1 MFLALSTGQGKSL
14 SSMLRFYQN
23 SKRSGLARSLQ
34 NEALTSLSPKGFP
47 VVESNPSGES
57 FAFFL
62 ISKSFDIHI
71 ANKTPQ
77 RRPAV
82 VMPGKG
88 RMLHSTNLADSLCT

>member
-23 SKRSGLARSLQ
+23 SKRVRFNTLLQ
-34 NEALTSLSPKGFP
+34 NESRTTSSPKGFP
-47 VVESNPSGES
+47 VMGQSKLREPG
-57 FAFFL
+57 FFL
-62 ISKSFDIHI
+62 ISKSFHIHI

-82 VMPGKG
+82 VMPGKV
-88 RMLHSTNLADSLCT
+88 RMLHSTNLADSLRT